1 MVSISEPGAAAAA
14 SRAKRRS
21 VLATPSSDLWIS
33 PRTQASGP
41 RSSVAGALA
50 AVWTGAELCIDTL
63 SARRSGDLETRH
75 GLTQFLGHVREF
87 AHLLRGGPRAFA
99 RLLGHGED
107 VLDV

>member
-1 MVSISEPGAAAAA
+1 MVSISEPGEAAAA

-41 RSSVAGALA
+41 RSSVAGAFE
-50 AVWTGAELCIDTL
+50 AVWTGAGLCIDTMG
-63 SARRSGDLETRH
+63 ARRSGDLETSH
-75 GLTQFLGHVREF
+75 GLAQFLGHVREF
-87 AHLLRGGPRAFA
+87 SHLLRSGPRAIA

-107 VLDV
+107 